1 MDLKKYYDETSRITN
16 EMKQTREKLDG
27 LIDEYSE
34 IRKICTHD
42 IVFKYKDNYPSQDK
56 IDGNYFCP
64 ACKLVIECAEKGQIE
79 QTKFGRA
86 RIIPLLNLSLRNGNN
101 VQNAIREEVY
111 SNLDMYYN
119 SKVST
124 EALSSKME
132 DAIAEHHFD
141 YLNPN
146 KVLRK

>member
-1 MDLKKYYDETSRITN
+1 MDLKKYYDETSRIAN
-16 EMKQTREKLDG
+16 EMKQTREKLEG

-42 IVFKYKDNYPSQDK
+42 IVFKYKDNYPRQDE

-64 ACKLVIECAEKGQIE
+64 ACKLVIECAKKGQIE

-86 RIIPLLNLSLRNGNN
+86 RIIPLLNLSLRNGSN
-101 VQNAIREEVY
+101 VHNAIRQEVY
-111 SNLDMYYN
+111 SNLDYYYN
-119 SKVST
+119 PNSEIEEMS
-124 EALSSKME
+124 EKME
-132 DAIAEHHFD
+132 GVLLEHHFD

-146 KVLRK
+146 KVLKK

>member
-1 MDLKKYYDETSRITN
+1 MLQNPFYLFSKNRLNKRFKK
-16 EMKQTREKLDG
+16 KK
-27 LIDEYSE
+27 
-34 IRKICTHD
+34 
-42 IVFKYKDNYPSQDK
+42 NYPRK
-56 IDGNYFCP
+56 EEIGGKLFCP
-64 ACKLVIECAEKGQIE
+64 ACKLVIECAKKGQIE

-101 VQNAIREEVY
+101 VKNAIREEVY
-111 SNLDMYYN
+111 SNLDVYYN